1 MTLKYGNVTNIIIL
15 AFFIIINS
23 QAWFQAS
30 AAMQKRTAL
39 FWAITQRV
47 VVIYYR
53 RFGTIYRSQLRSSRI
68 LEL

>member
-47 VVIYYR
+47 VAIHY
-53 RFGTIYRSQLRSSRI
+53 
-68 LEL
+68 